1 MEVKLRPKGLGLGA
15 DRTVLE
21 NAAKAMTKP
30 KEGEEEL
37 KVIVGASVQL
47 LSGKNQGLYGQV
59 QHCFH
64 ICCLIIIICFL
75 ISSGCQYGC

>member
-21 NAAKAMTKP
+21 NAAKALTKP

-37 KVIVGASVQL
+37 KVIIGANVQL
-47 LSGKNQGLYGQV
+47 LSGKHQGLYGQV
-59 QHCFH
+59 SKNSIK
-64 ICCLIIIICFL
+64 ICHSIITKYV
-75 ISSGCQYGC
+75 SPGS